1 MTRDEKQN
9 KLMTQTNIPKLVI
22 RLSIPTTIS
31 MLVTAIYNMA
41 DTYFVSQLG
50 TSASGA
56 VGIVF
61 SLMSLIQA
69 VGFTLGMGAGSLIS
83 RKLGEKDKKSADAY
97 SASAFYAALVIGA
110 VITLFGNVF
119 IENLMKILGATDTIL
134 PYAIDYGKYIIWG
147 APIMC
152 ASFVLNNT
160 LRSEGKSALSMIGLS
175 LGGILNI
182 VLDPIL
188 IFTFDMGTAGAAVA
202 TFISQSV
209 SFLVLLSMFI
219 FKKSITSLSVKN
231 ISLKPRIYLDI
242 LEMGLPSFCRQAL
255 ASGASVLLNRSAA
268 IYGDPAVAAMSIV
281 GKVAMFVLSATL
293 GIGQGFTPVAGYN
306 YGAKKFPRIRE
317 AFRFTL
323 ITSTIAMTVL
333 GVLVFIFSKD
343 IMMLFRESDPEVISI
358 GVLAMRC
365 QCIAMPLQTFVVLTN
380 MIHQG
385 LGKAKEATF
394 LSVCRQGIFFIPLIL
409 ILPKFLGLTGVQISQ
424 GIADFLTF
432 FSSIPFAIVFFRK
445 LKKEEDEYNEHKC

>member
-9 KLMTQTNIPKLVI
+9 KLMTETAVPKLVI
-22 RLSIPTTIS
+22 RLAIPTTIS
-31 MLVTAIYNMA
+31 MLVTAVYNMA
-41 DTYFVSQLG
+41 DTYFVSQIG

-83 RKLGEKDKKSADAY
+83 RKLGEKDLKSANAY
-97 SASAFYAALVIGA
+97 SASAFYASFGA
-110 VITLFGNVF
+110 IITLFGSVF
-119 IENLMKILGATDTIL
+119 IEQLMRLLGATETIL
-134 PYAIDYGKYIIWG
+134 PYAVDYGKYIIWG

-182 VLDPIL
+182 ILDPIL
-188 IFTFDMGTAGAAVA
+188 IFYFDLGTAGAAIA
-202 TFISQSV
+202 TFISQTV
-209 SFLVLLSMFI
+209 SFSVLLSMFI

-268 IYGDPAVAAMSIV
+268 VYGDPAVAAMSIV
-281 GKVAMFVLSATL
+281 GKVAMFVLGITL

-306 YGAKKFPRIRE
+306 YGAKRFPRIRE

-323 ITSTIAMTVL
+323 ITSTIVMSVL
-333 GVLVFIFSKD
+333 GAVVFIFSPQ
-343 IMMLFRESDPEVISI
+343 IMTLFRESDPEVVSI
-358 GVLAMRC
+358 GAFAMRC

-385 LGKAKEATF
+385 LGKSKEATF

-409 ILPKFLGLTGVQISQ
+409 ILPRFFGLTGVEVSQ

-432 FSSIPFAIVFFRK
+432 FASIPFAVVFFRN
-445 LKKEEDEYNEHKC
+445 LKKEEQQFNKE